1 MPSDHDAASTNVLLG
16 YARAHA
22 QRDLISQ
29 INDLVSVHV
38 DAKRVYTDITA
49 PGVDDRRPGLDAL
62 LDYARPG
69 DTVVM
74 TGIDRLGRS
83 IGEVLD
89 TARVLGERRIGVRT
103 IRERLDTDNP
113 TGALIVAV
121 LASLGV
127 SEREHRAAN
136 AGRGH
141 RGTRSLGRPRAL
153 SADQVELAKRMRD
166 NGDPVPRIAETLGVS
181 RATLYRTLAE
191 GSSRS

>member
-1 MPSDHDAASTNVLLG
+1 MPADHDAASTNVLLG

-22 QRDLISQ
+22 QRDLVSQ

-103 IRERLDTDNP
+103 IRERLDTDDP
-113 TGALIVAV
+113 AGALIVGV

-127 SEREHRAAN
+127 LEREHHVAN

-141 RGTRSLGRPRAL
+141 RGARSLGRPRAL

-191 GSSRS
+191 RSSRS